1 MATRARIAYRYSDG
15 SYISS
20 YHHWDGYLR
29 GLGLMLTENYTDPKI
44 VELSIQ
50 KGNASVWYEDSA
62 LNDYYHA
69 EPCSVH
75 LSTQELLDSAF
86 EAGEEFLYVYSEKLG
101 GWKYCT
107 NAQGEFVRISKE
119 SILPEED

>member
-1 MATRARIAYRYSDG
+1 
-15 SYISS
+15 
-20 YHHWDGYLR
+20 
-29 GLGLMLTENYTDPKI
+29 MLTENYTDPKI
-44 VELSIQ
+44 IENSIQ

-75 LSTQELLDSAF
+75 LSTRELLDSAF
-86 EAGEEFLYVYSEKLG
+86 NSGEEFLYVYSEKLG

-107 NAQGEFVRISKE
+107 DSSGEFVRISKE

>member
-20 YHHWDGYLR
+20 YHHWDGYLQ

-44 VELSIQ
+44 IENSIQ
-50 KGNASVWYEDSA
+50 KGNASVWYEDPA

-86 EAGEEFLYVYSEKLG
+86 EAGEEYLYGYSEKLG

-107 NAQGEFVRISKE
+107 TAQGEFVRISKE

>member
-44 VELSIQ
+44 IELSIQ

-69 EPCSVH
+69 EPCSC
-75 LSTQELLDSAF
+75 LLYTSDAAD
-86 EAGEEFLYVYSEKLG
+86 E
-101 GWKYCT
+101 
-107 NAQGEFVRISKE
+107 
-119 SILPEED
+119 